1 MDADAE
7 LDAALGRQAGVPL
20 DHAVLYFD
28 GTTHGVD
35 YAAEFNETSVTGALH
50 YAPVMDGDGRID
62 QIAPQRPESRQ
73 GSILVRAGKPAVAD
87 HIRHEYRREFSGLGH
102 DRKRR
107 VSVRPNVAKG
117 YHASIPNSVT

>member
-1 MDADAE
+1 MDADAK
-7 LDAALGRQAGVPL
+7 LDAALGWQAGVPL
-20 DHAVLYFD
+20 DHAILYFD

-62 QIAPQRPESRQ
+62 QVAPQRPESRQ

-87 HIRHEYRREFSGLGH
+87 HVGGENRGELPSFGHEFPLPQSVARR
-102 DRKRR
+102 
-107 VSVRPNVAKG
+107 
-117 YHASIPNSVT
+117 